1 MLSAGTTYKCMPQ
14 KISAWRFQGLD
25 QNRFQLSRGI
35 VHQTLIL
42 VSVSPFESLI
52 GKLDSENIEYFVI
65 GDLNCNM
72 TSTRY
77 DNNTLKLKSVADVF
91 LDSSDSSQNRQTKQ
105 SYSNYPSSVSTDRT
119 AHAGDIETNPD
130 SEDAKRRKKQGKV
143 LRKCSL
149 ACNITIGLN
158 QKELIYNLSRKE
170 SDETFESVKHV
181 STETSVIF
189 S

>member
-42 VSVSPFESLI
+42 VSVLPFESLI

-105 SYSNYPSSVSTDRT
+105 SYSNYPSQKQIPIQRT
-119 AHAGDIETNPD
+119 
-130 SEDAKRRKKQGKV
+130 
-143 LRKCSL
+143 
-149 ACNITIGLN
+149 
-158 QKELIYNLSRKE
+158 QKEGKNRAKYSG
-170 SDETFESVKHV
+170 SVVWHA
-181 STETSVIF
+181 I
-189 S
+189 

>member
-1 MLSAGTTYKCMPQ
+1 
-14 KISAWRFQGLD
+14 
-25 QNRFQLSRGI
+25 
-35 VHQTLIL
+35 
-42 VSVSPFESLI
+42 
-52 GKLDSENIEYFVI
+52 
-65 GDLNCNM
+65 M

-91 LDSSDSSQNRQTKQ
+91 LDSSDSSQDRQTKQ

-119 AHAGDIETNPD
+119 AHAGDKETNPD
-130 SEDAKRRKKQGKV
+130 TEDAKRRKKQGKV
-143 LRKCSL
+143 LRKSSL
-149 ACNITIGLN
+149 ACNITIWLN

>member
-1 MLSAGTTYKCMPQ
+1 
-14 KISAWRFQGLD
+14 
-25 QNRFQLSRGI
+25 
-35 VHQTLIL
+35 
-42 VSVSPFESLI
+42 
-52 GKLDSENIEYFVI
+52 
-65 GDLNCNM
+65 M

-105 SYSNYPSSVSTDRT
+105 SYSYYPSSVSTDRT
-119 AHAGDIETNPD
+119 AHGGDIETNPD
-130 SEDAKRRKKQGKV
+130 SEDSKRRKKQGKV

-149 ACNITIGLN
+149 ACNITIWLN

-181 STETSVIF
+181 STETSIIF